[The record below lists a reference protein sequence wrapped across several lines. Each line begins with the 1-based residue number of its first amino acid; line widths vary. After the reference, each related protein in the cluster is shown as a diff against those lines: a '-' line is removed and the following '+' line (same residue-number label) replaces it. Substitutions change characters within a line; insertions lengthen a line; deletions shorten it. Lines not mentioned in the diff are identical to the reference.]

1 MEKDFTTLEKLLLRK
16 IKAQW
21 LTKTKIKWKEAATF
35 KGIATDKLQ
44 LRLKDKCSEVTAI
57 C

>member
-35 KGIATDKLQ
+35 KGIATDKL
-44 LRLKDKCSEVTAI
+44 
-57 C
+57 